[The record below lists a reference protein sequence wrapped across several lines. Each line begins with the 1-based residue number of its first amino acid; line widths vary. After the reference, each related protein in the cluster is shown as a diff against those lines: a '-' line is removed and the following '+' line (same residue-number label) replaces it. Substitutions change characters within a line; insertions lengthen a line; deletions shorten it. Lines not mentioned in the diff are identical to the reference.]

1 MSKLR
6 INLYLIFLFLLSF
19 NFILI
24 KNSIANILDITTPA
38 KQVIIYDHETNEVL
52 FEKNADQLMK
62 PASMAKVMTAYIVFD
77 KLKEGS
83 LQMSDTFL
91 VSNKAWRMGG
101 SRSFLELNSN
111 VSIQDLLLGLIV
123 QSGNDAAVV
132 LAEGISGD
140 EEAFAR
146 EMNRYA
152 KILGM
157 KESYFTNSTGWPH
170 PDLQTTSRDLIILT
184 KKIINNFPKL
194 YRLFNER
201 IFTYN
206 NIKQSNR
213 NPLLY
218 TMNGADGLKT
228 GHTNESGYGLI
239 GSIKKNNRRVS
250 IIING
255 LNSKKK
261 RTFESKRLF
270 NIVFRETSLLS
281 LFTKQQSLA
290 KANVWLGK
298 EAEIDVVAQKPFKK
312 IVSPVEFNK
321 TKIKLKWMD
330 PIAAPISKGDII
342 GEIFIKIPGKEPIKE
357 KLVSLQ
363 NIEIMSSFMRV
374 KSMLKFLLYG
384 DIVAK

>member
-1 MSKLR
+1 MSKLT
-6 INLYLIFLFLLSF
+6 INVYLMFLFLLSF

-24 KNSIANILDITTPA
+24 KNSFSQSLDITTPA
-38 KQVIIYDHETNEVL
+38 KQVMIYDHESDEVL
-52 FEKNADQLMK
+52 FEKNADELMK

-77 KLKEGS
+77 KLKDQS
-83 LQMSDTFL
+83 LKMSDTFL

-111 VSIQDLLLGLIV
+111 VTIKDLLLGLIV

-157 KESYFTNSTGWPH
+157 KNSYFTNSTGWPH
-170 PDLQTTSRDLIILT
+170 PDLETTSRDLITLT
-184 KKIINNFPKL
+184 KKIINNFPVL
-194 YRLFNER
+194 YKLFNER

-218 TMNGADGLKT
+218 SMNGADGLKT

-270 NIVFRETSLLS
+270 NIVFRETALLS
-281 LFTKQQSLA
+281 LFTKQKSLA
-290 KANVWLGK
+290 QANVWLGK
-298 EAEIDVVAQKPFKK
+298 QSQIDLVAQKSFKR
-312 IVSPVEFNK
+312 IISPVEFNK

-330 PIAAPISKGDII
+330 PIAAPIAKGDII
-342 GEIFIKIPGKEPIKE
+342 GEIFITIPGKKIIKE
-357 KLVSLQ
+357 NLISTQ
-363 NIEIMSSFMRV
+363 NVEIMSSFMRV

-384 DIVAK
+384 DLVAR

>member
-1 MSKLR
+1 MFKLT
-6 INLYLIFLFLLSF
+6 INVYLIFLFVLTS
-19 NFILI
+19 NLI
-24 KNSIANILDITTPA
+24 FVKNSFSQILDITTPA
-38 KQVIIYDHETNEVL
+38 KQVMIYDHEADEVL
-52 FEKNADQLMK
+52 FEKNADEIMK

-77 KLKEGS
+77 KLKDKS

-101 SRSFLELNSN
+101 SRSFLELNSD
-111 VSIQDLLLGLIV
+111 VSIKDLLLGLIV

-157 KESYFTNSTGWPH
+157 KNSYFTNSTGWPH
-170 PDLQTTSRDLIILT
+170 PELETTSRDLIILT
-184 KKIINNFPKL
+184 RNIINNFPKL
-194 YRLFNER
+194 YMLFNEKV
-201 IFTYN
+201 FTYN

-218 TMNGADGLKT
+218 SMNGADGLKT

-239 GSIKKNNRRVS
+239 GSINKNNRRVS

-270 NIVFRETSLLS
+270 NIVFRETALLS
-281 LFTKQQSLA
+281 LFNNQKSLA

-298 EAEIDVVAQKPFKK
+298 EAQIDLVAQQPFKK
-312 IVSPVEFNK
+312 IISPVEFNK

-342 GEIFIKIPGKEPIKE
+342 GEIFITIPGKKLIQE
-357 KLVSLQ
+357 KLISAQ
-363 NIEIMSSFMRV
+363 NVEIMSSFMRV

-384 DIVAK
+384 DLVER

>member
-1 MSKLR
+1 MNKLT
-6 INLYLIFLFLLSF
+6 INIYLMLLFLLSF
-19 NFILI
+19 NLILI
-24 KNSIANILDITTPA
+24 KHSISQILDITTPA
-38 KQVIIYDHETNEVL
+38 KQVIIYDHEADQVL

-62 PASMAKVMTAYIVFD
+62 PASMAKVMTAYIIFD
-77 KLKEGS
+77 KLKDQT

-111 VSIQDLLLGLIV
+111 VTIKDLLLGLIV

-132 LAEGISGD
+132 LAEGLSGD

-157 KESYFTNSTGWPH
+157 KNSYFTNSTGWPH
-170 PDLQTTSRDLIILT
+170 PDLVTTSRDLIILT
-184 KKIINNFPKL
+184 KNIINNFPKL
-194 YRLFNER
+194 YMLFNER

-218 TMNGADGLKT
+218 SMNGADGLKT

-239 GSIKKNNRRVS
+239 GSIKKNSRRVS

-270 NIVFRETSLLS
+270 NIVFRETTLLS
-281 LFTKQQSLA
+281 LFTNQNSLTQ
-290 KANVWLGK
+290 ANVWLGK
-298 EAEIDVVAQKPFKK
+298 QSHIDLIAQQSFKK

-330 PIAAPISKGDII
+330 PVAAPIFKGDII
-342 GEIFIKIPGKEPIKE
+342 GEIFITIPGKKPIQE
-357 KLVSLQ
+357 NLISSQ
-363 NIEIMSSFMRV
+363 NVEIMSSFMRV

-384 DIVAK
+384 DLIDK

>member
-1 MSKLR
+1 MFKLA
-6 INLYLIFLFLLSF
+6 INIYLMFLFLLSF

-24 KNSIANILDITTPA
+24 KNSFSQILDITTPA
-38 KQVIIYDHETNEVL
+38 KYVMIYDHESDEVL
-52 FEKNADQLMK
+52 FEKNADELMK
-62 PASMAKVMTAYIVFD
+62 PASMAKVMTTYIVFD
-77 KLKEGS
+77 KLKDQS
-83 LQMSDTFL
+83 LKMSDTFL
-91 VSNKAWRMGG
+91 VSNKAWQMGG

-111 VSIQDLLLGLIV
+111 VTIKDLLLGLIV

-157 KESYFTNSTGWPH
+157 KNSYFTNSTGWPH
-170 PDLQTTSRDLIILT
+170 PDLETTSRDLIILT
-184 KKIINNFPKL
+184 KKIINNFPVL
-194 YRLFNER
+194 YKFFNER

-218 TMNGADGLKT
+218 SMNGADGLKT

-261 RTFESKRLF
+261 RAFESKRLF
-270 NIVFRETSLLS
+270 NIVFRETALLS
-281 LFTKQQSLA
+281 LFTNQKSLA
-290 KANVWLGK
+290 QANVWLGK
-298 EAEIDVVAQKPFKK
+298 QSQIDLVAQQPFKR
-312 IVSPVEFNK
+312 IISPVEFNK

-330 PIAAPISKGDII
+330 PIAAPIAKGDII
-342 GEIFIKIPGKEPIKE
+342 GKIFITIPGKKIIKE
-357 KLVSLQ
+357 NLISSQ
-363 NIEIMSSFMRV
+363 NVEIMSSFMRV

-384 DIVAK
+384 ELVAR

>member
-1 MSKLR
+1 MKF
-6 INLYLIFLFLLSF
+6 IYLIIFITFFLSF
-19 NFILI
+19 NAY
-24 KNSIANILDITTPA
+24 SIDTKANNAI
-38 KQVIIYDHETNEVL
+38 VIDYNTEEIL
-52 FEKNADQLMK
+52 FEKNADELMK

-77 KLKEGS
+77 KLKGQS

-111 VSIQDLLLGLIV
+111 VTIEDLLLGLIV

-157 KESYFTNSTGWPH
+157 ENTYFTNSTGWPH

-184 KKIINNFPKL
+184 RKIIDNFPKL
-194 YRLFNER
+194 YLLFNER

-270 NIVFRETSLLS
+270 NIVFRETALLS
-281 LFTKQQSLA
+281 LFKNKNSLA
-290 KANVWLGK
+290 QANVWLGK
-298 EAEIDVVAQKPFKK
+298 KSQIDVIAEQPFKK
-312 IVSPVEFNK
+312 IISPLEFNK
-321 TKIKLKWMD
+321 TKIEVKWMD
-330 PIAAPISKGDII
+330 PIAAPISKGDKV
-342 GEIFIKIPGKEPIKE
+342 GEIFIKIPGKKPIKE
-357 KLVSLQ
+357 NLISSQ
-363 NIEIMSSFMRV
+363 NVQIMSSFMRV

-384 DIVAK
+384 DLVAK

>member
-1 MSKLR
+1 MSKLT
-6 INLYLIFLFLLSF
+6 INIYLMFLFLLSF

-24 KNSIANILDITTPA
+24 KNSISQILDITTPA
-38 KQVIIYDHETNEVL
+38 KQIIIYDHEADKVL
-52 FEKNADQLMK
+52 FEKNADELMK

-77 KLKEGS
+77 KLSQQS

-101 SRSFLELNSN
+101 SRSFVELNSN
-111 VSIQDLLLGLIV
+111 VTIENLLLGLIV

-157 KESYFTNSTGWPH
+157 KNSYFTNSTGWPH
-170 PDLQTTSRDLIILT
+170 PDLITTSRDLMVLT
-184 KKIINNFPKL
+184 RKIINNFPKL
-194 YRLFNER
+194 YKLFNER

-218 TMNGADGLKT
+218 SLKGADGLKT

-250 IIING
+250 IIFNG

-261 RTFESKRLF
+261 RAFESKRLF
-270 NIVFRETSLLS
+270 NIVFRETVLLS
-281 LFTKQQSLA
+281 LFNSQNSLA
-290 KANVWLGK
+290 QANIWLGK
-298 EAEIDVVAQKPFKK
+298 EAKIDLVAQRSFKK
-312 IVSPVEFNK
+312 IISPLEFNK
-321 TKIKLKWMD
+321 TSIKLKWHD
-330 PIAAPISKGDII
+330 PIAAPITKGDIV
-342 GEIFIKIPGKEPIKE
+342 GEILIKIPGKKLIKE
-357 KLVSLQ
+357 NLISSENV
-363 NIEIMSSFMRV
+363 ERMSSLMRV

-384 DIVAK
+384 DLVAQ